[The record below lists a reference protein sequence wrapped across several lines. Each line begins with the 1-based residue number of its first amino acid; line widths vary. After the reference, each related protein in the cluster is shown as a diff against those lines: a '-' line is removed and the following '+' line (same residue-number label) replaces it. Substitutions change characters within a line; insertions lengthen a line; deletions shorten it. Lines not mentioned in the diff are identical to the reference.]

1 MKKVVALVFLFLS
14 LTQARMFIGVDGG
27 YNVYGRSLSGDTF
40 KSSVWH
46 NQKPNGWYAGLNF
59 GSEFL
64 ANDYFG
70 FRVFV
75 DGGFSKGLNI
85 SQITIAS
92 AGLNADM
99 LVNFV
104 ATSSFSLGVFV
115 GAGAGYEY
123 VMLGSNARFSSIPVY
138 GRVGVTMGLGQNSR
152 IDITARPPIVS
163 YQLDKN
169 ARFASSSFLLQV
181 GYKYIF

>member
-1 MKKVVALVFLFLS
+1 MKKIIALVFMFLS

-27 YNVYGRSLSGDTF
+27 YSFYGRSLSGDIF
-40 KSSVWH
+40 KSSVWN
-46 NQKPNGWYAGLNF
+46 NQKPRGWYAGLNL

-70 FRVFV
+70 FRVIL
-75 DGGFSKGLNI
+75 DGGFSKGLNVSQVKII
-85 SQITIAS
+85 SGS
-92 AGLNADM
+92 LNADM
-99 LVNFV
+99 LVNFI
-104 ATSSFSLGVFV
+104 ATGSFSLGVFV

-123 VMLGSNARFSSIPVY
+123 VILGNNAKFSSIPVF
-138 GRVGVTMGLGQNSR
+138 GRAGITMGLGQNSR

-163 YQLDKN
+163 YKLNKN
-169 ARFASSSFLLQV
+169 ARFVSSSLLLQV